1 MAELSKPL
9 ATWES
14 VITEDRKADDA
25 VNHTNHYTGG
35 SVECIDAMIETQGV
49 DAVMDYCVCN
59 AFKYLWRHR
68 NKGGVEDIKKSH
80 WYLKK
85 YLELLPKCNK

>member
-1 MAELSKPL
+1 MNMIPIAD
-9 ATWES
+9 
-14 VITEDRKADDA
+14 IEDKADDA
-25 VNHTNHYTGG
+25 VNHPKHYTGG
-35 SVECIDAMIETQGV
+35 AIECIDAMIETQGV
-49 DAVMDYCVCN
+49 DAVMNYCICN

-80 WYLKK
+80 WYLEK

>member
-1 MAELSKPL
+1 MNMIPIAD
-9 ATWES
+9 
-14 VITEDRKADDA
+14 IEDKADDA
-25 VNHTNHYTGG
+25 VNHPKHYTEGTI
-35 SVECIDAMIETQGV
+35 ECIDAMIETQGV
-49 DAVMDYCVCN
+49 DAVMNYCICN

-80 WYLKK
+80 WYLEK

>member
-1 MAELSKPL
+1 MNMIPIAD
-9 ATWES
+9 
-14 VITEDRKADDA
+14 IEDKADDA
-25 VNHTNHYTGG
+25 VNHPKHYTEG

-49 DAVMDYCVCN
+49 DAVMNYCICN

-80 WYLKK
+80 WYLEK
-85 YLELLPKCNK
+85 YLGLLPKCNK

>member
-9 ATWES
+9 ATWEN
-14 VITEDRKADDA
+14 VITEDGKVDDA
-25 VNHTNHYTGG
+25 VNHPKHYTDG

-49 DAVMDYCVCN
+49 DAVMNYCICN

-68 NKGGVEDIKKSH
+68 NKGGNEDIKKSH

-85 YLELLPKCNK
+85 CLELLPKCNK

>member
-1 MAELSKPL
+1 MNMIA
-9 ATWES
+9 
-14 VITEDRKADDA
+14 IEDIEDKADDA
-25 VNHTNHYTGG
+25 VNHPKHYTGG
-35 SVECIDAMIETQGV
+35 AVECIDAMIETQGV
-49 DAVMDYCVCN
+49 DAVMNYCVCN

-68 NKGGVEDIKKSH
+68 NKGGTEDIKKSH

>member
-25 VNHTNHYTGG
+25 VNHPKHYTEGTI
-35 SVECIDAMIETQGV
+35 ECIDAMIETQGV
-49 DAVMDYCVCN
+49 DAVMNYCICN

-80 WYLKK
+80 WYLEK

>member
-1 MAELSKPL
+1 MNMIPIAD
-9 ATWES
+9 
-14 VITEDRKADDA
+14 IEDKADDA
-25 VNHTNHYTGG
+25 VNHPKHYTEG

-49 DAVMDYCVCN
+49 DAVMNYCICN

-85 YLELLPKCNK
+85 YLELLSKCNK